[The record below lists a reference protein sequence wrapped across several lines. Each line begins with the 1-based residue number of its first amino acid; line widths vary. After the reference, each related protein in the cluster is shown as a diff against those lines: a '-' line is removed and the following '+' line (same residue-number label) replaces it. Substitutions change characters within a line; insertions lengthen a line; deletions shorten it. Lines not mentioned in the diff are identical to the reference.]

1 MNGMIM
7 LMELRRRSNDR
18 LREYARTEYG
28 TPDAA
33 WIVASANR
41 VARTPRRKAALTAR
55 IRGAFAAR
63 ATTGVPRLPEDCPA
77 RA

>member
-7 LMELRRRSNDR
+7 LMELRRRTNDQ

-41 VARTPRRKAALTAR
+41 LPRKPRRKVGLAR
-55 IRGAFAAR
+55 RIHGVFAGR
-63 ATTGVPRLPEDCPA
+63 PTTRVPHLPEDCPA